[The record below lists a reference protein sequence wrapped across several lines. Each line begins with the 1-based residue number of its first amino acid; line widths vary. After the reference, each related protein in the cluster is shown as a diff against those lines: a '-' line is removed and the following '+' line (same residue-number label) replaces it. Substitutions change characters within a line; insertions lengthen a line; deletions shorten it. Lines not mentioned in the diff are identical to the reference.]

1 MSFTMVEGLNLQQ
14 IRDEI
19 DFPISLEKVFT
30 EQDDKINKRAVTRFT
45 AEGKKVLGLVSPKR
59 KVIPYAQMMDWV
71 VGEFNSLDLDFKL
84 QESSLVKSSDN
95 LFQQYLFDTDI
106 TNPDMQEI
114 SPMLILKGSHITTP
128 LRIDIGTFR
137 FVCSNGALVGN
148 TIKSISLKA
157 NDLDGL
163 LRFNLKDEIRH
174 GIDDMRKVSARY
186 GELHDDEME
195 PYMMEMFRSPFVPV
209 ALKKALMDC
218 WVGNGTIMPIAMR
231 TLKNND
237 FLTLKLDGNSVSN
250 SEGALLF
257 EMGNRRSAWDIY
269 NDATEVS
276 THSSRNEHTRNSF
289 YRSISNVFAA

>member
-257 EMGNRRSAWDIY
+257 EMGNKRSAWDIY